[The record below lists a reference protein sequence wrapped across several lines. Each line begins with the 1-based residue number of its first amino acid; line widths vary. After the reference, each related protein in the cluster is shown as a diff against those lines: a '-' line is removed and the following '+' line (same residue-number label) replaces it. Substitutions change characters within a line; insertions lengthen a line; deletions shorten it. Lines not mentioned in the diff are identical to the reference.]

1 MGACGQLRAALNREL
16 CGLGE
21 VLTPKDLLRTYYVP
35 DMCRPLRYKKAPG
48 ADILFN

>member
-21 VLTPKDLLRTYYVP
+21 VLTPKGLLRTYYVP
-35 DMCRPLRYKKAPG
+35 GTALGLGPTHRFFHSA
-48 ADILFN
+48 